1 MANDGSTDWR
11 MSGDEVGNCN
21 CVWACP
27 CQFDGLP
34 SEGHCEAIIGY
45 QVREGHFGDTQLDGV
60 RWAWL
65 VHWPGAIHEGDGT
78 RQVIV
83 DEAASDEQREAIEAL
98 SSGEHGGPY
107 FEIFA
112 SVCPN
117 QRETLT
123 AAIEIESDLERRKA
137 SMRIGDIAES
147 RIEPIRNP
155 VDDSEHRVRIDL
167 PDGFEY
173 KIAEIAN
180 TVSATSNADAPLG
193 MALENSYGQLNEFD
207 WAPAA

>member
-1 MANDGSTDWR
+1 MATNGSTDWR
-11 MSGDEVGNCN
+11 LSGEEVGNCN

-34 SEGHCEAIIGY
+34 SEGYCEAIIGY
-45 QVREGHFGDTQLDGV
+45 EVRDGHFGDTKLDRV

-65 VHWPGAIHEGDGT
+65 VAWPGAIHEGNGT
-78 RQVIV
+78 RQVII
-83 DEAASDEQREAIEAL
+83 DESATDEQREAIEAL

-112 SVCPN
+112 AVCPN

-123 AAIEIESDLERRKA
+123 APIEIETDRESRKA

-173 KIAEIAN
+173 KIAEIGN
-180 TVSATSNADAPLG
+180 TVSAKSNADAPLE
-193 MALENSYGQLNEFD
+193 MTLENSYGQLNEFD
-207 WAPAA
+207 WAPA

>member
-207 WAPAA
+207 WAPA